1 MVIVCTGGEMEL
13 LYVDDEPSLLELG
26 KIFLELEQDLS
37 VTTQLSPVEALALL
51 NDRHFDI
58 IVSDYMMPDMNGLE
72 FLKRL
77 RITGNGTPFILFTGK
92 GREEVVIEAMRQGV
106 DFYIKKGGDAKS
118 QFAELINAIR
128 QCAARKEAE
137 EALEHNARRFRTMIE
152 NQSEIIA
159 LSELNGNLTFVSS
172 SLKRVLGYQ
181 PDEFVGKNISQ
192 FFVDPAQFAQRPRMG
207 TESLSP
213 ELMFKMEAEMYH
225 KDGSIRFMQMNGQV
239 LTKNGV
245 PNEVLVNAY
254 DITKRRQDEK
264 RISHLIN
271 VLKAIRQ
278 VNKVITNET
287 DPVILLK
294 SVCDIAVERGYSTAW
309 AVIFDDGRNPARMVE
324 TGIGPEFEEVRSTY
338 LEGGRL
344 ACTNHITF
352 GEALH
357 VNERPLEKCPDCPLN
372 GYPSNHIHVAK
383 PLSYAGHVFGQLSFT
398 LPTEL
403 FSPEELSVL
412 AEIAE
417 DVSFALHH
425 LLLGEEKEDYELS
438 MVKMKKLFH
447 ERFTQMHRPTFVVDQ
462 KTFQGGIGHRLTV
475 EASSHAFLD
484 AMGFDGAING
494 MEVGA
499 LAENVSDG
507 AELVRVI
514 EDVVRSKIPQSVSV
528 RSARS
533 ENSFLAFIFAPGTDY
548 AGVMFIPSL
557 DSERSLRI
565 GRA

>member
-1 MVIVCTGGEMEL
+1 MSIVYTGGEMEL

-26 KIFLELEQDLS
+26 KEFLELEQDLS
-37 VTTQLSPVEALALL
+37 VTTQVSPVEALAML

-72 FLKRL
+72 FFKRL

-92 GREEVVIEAMRQGV
+92 GREEVVIEAMRHGV

-128 QCAARKEAE
+128 QCTARKEAE

-159 LSELNGNLTFVSS
+159 LSDLNGNLTFVSS
-172 SLKRVLGYQ
+172 SLKRILGYE
-181 PDEFVGKNISQ
+181 PDEFVGKNVSK
-192 FFVDPAQFAQRPRMG
+192 FFVDPSLFAQRPRMG
-207 TESLSP
+207 MKSMSP
-213 ELMFKMEAEMYH
+213 ELMFKLEAEMLH
-225 KDGSIRFMQMNGQV
+225 KDGSVRYMQMNGQV

-245 PNEVLVNAY
+245 PNEVLINAH
-254 DITKRRQDEK
+254 DITGRRKDER

-278 VNKVITNET
+278 VNKVITKET
-287 DPVILLK
+287 DPITLLK

-324 TGIGPEFEEVRSTY
+324 SGIGQGFEEVRATF
-338 LEGGRL
+338 LGRGRL
-344 ACTNHITF
+344 ACTNHIAF
-352 GEALH
+352 GKDLY
-357 VNERPLEKCPDCPLN
+357 VNEQPLESCPDCPLN
-372 GYPSNHIHVAK
+372 GHPANHIHVAK
-383 PLSYAGHVFGQLSFT
+383 PLTYAGHVFGQMSVT
-398 LPTEL
+398 LPIEL

-417 DVSFALHH
+417 DVSFAMHH
-425 LLLGEEKEDYELS
+425 LLLGEEKEDLELS

-447 ERFTQMHRPTFVVDQ
+447 ERFTQMHRPTFVVDR
-462 KTFQGGIGHRLTV
+462 KDSQGGIGHRLTV
-475 EASSHAFLD
+475 EASSNAFLD

-533 ENSFLAFIFAPGTDY
+533 ENSFLAFVFAPGIDY
-548 AGVMFIPSL
+548 AGVMFIPSTE
-557 DSERSLRI
+557 SERSLRI